1 MRHVLHTE
9 INIPASPDDV
19 WQHLIDLPAYGTWN
33 PFITAAAGSVA
44 VGEQLTLTVHA
55 GDRATTLRP
64 TVTTADNGQVFE
76 WLGKFTVPGLFS
88 GLHRFELTATAT
100 GCHLVHSETFH
111 GLLVRPLR
119 GSLDSATRAGFEA
132 MNDALAHRV
141 LARRAA

>member
-9 INIPASPDDV
+9 IDIPAPPEAV
-19 WQHLIDLPAYGTWN
+19 WRHLVDLPAYRAWN
-33 PFITAAAGSVA
+33 PFITEAAGRVA
-44 VGEQLTLTVHA
+44 VGEQLTMRMQA

-64 TVTTADNGQVFE
+64 TVTAADSGWVFE
-76 WLGKFTVPGLFS
+76 WLGQLGVPGLFS
-88 GLHRFELTATAT
+88 GRHRFELTSTGT

-119 GSLDSATRAGFEA
+119 RSLDVSTRTGFEA

-141 LARRAA
+141 LTQHAV